1 MAFILPEL
9 SFATGALEPY
19 IDEQTVLIHHGK
31 HHKGYVDNV
40 NKLVEGTEFQNAS
53 LEEIIKKAEGGL
65 FNNSAQVWNHT
76 FYWQSLTPKSA
87 GKPSGELLKAIEH
100 SFGSFENFKEEFS
113 KKAVSTF
120 GSGWAW
126 LIKGQDGK
134 LEIMSTSN
142 ADTPIRRGKLPL
154 LTCDVWEHA
163 YYLKYQNRRAEYV
176 SAWWNIVDWDAV
188 ATRLK

>member
-1 MAFILPEL
+1 M
-9 SFATGALEPY
+9 
-19 IDEQTVLIHHGK
+19 
-31 HHKGYVDNV
+31 
-40 NKLVEGTEFQNAS
+40 
-53 LEEIIKKAEGGL
+53 
-65 FNNSAQVWNHT
+65 
-76 FYWQSLTPKSA
+76 TPKSA

>member
-113 KKAVSTF
+113 KKAVST
-120 GSGWAW
+120 
-126 LIKGQDGK
+126 
-134 LEIMSTSN
+134 
-142 ADTPIRRGKLPL
+142 
-154 LTCDVWEHA
+154 
-163 YYLKYQNRRAEYV
+163 V
-176 SAWWNIVDWDAV
+176 SF
-188 ATRLK
+188 RQ